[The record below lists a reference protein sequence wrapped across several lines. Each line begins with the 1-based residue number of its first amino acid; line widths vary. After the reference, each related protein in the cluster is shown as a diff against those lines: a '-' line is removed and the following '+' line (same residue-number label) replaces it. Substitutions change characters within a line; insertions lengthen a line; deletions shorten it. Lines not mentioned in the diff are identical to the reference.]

1 MFYEFEK
8 EEKREK
14 CEEANDLCL
23 WKCSMWKRKGVCV
36 KVEGVVSTTV
46 GKTGVHHFGHISS
59 TVAPKIIKQIGPET
73 TAHKLRRM
81 CSNFFLNRSGSIFKK
96 ISKMM
101 CLFFPPPSLPKGSHL
116 LESLEPSKAMLTRA
130 SHGP

>member
-8 EEKREK
+8 EENRGEG
-14 CEEANDLCL
+14 EEANDLFL

-59 TVAPKIIKQIGPET
+59 TVAPKIIKQIGP
-73 TAHKLRRM
+73 
-81 CSNFFLNRSGSIFKK
+81 
-96 ISKMM
+96 
-101 CLFFPPPSLPKGSHL
+101 
-116 LESLEPSKAMLTRA
+116 
-130 SHGP
+130 

>member
-1 MFYEFEK
+1 MFYEFKK
-8 EEKREK
+8 EEK

-46 GKTGVHHFGHISS
+46 GKTGIHHFGHISS

-73 TAHKLRRM
+73 TAHKLRCM
-81 CSNFFLNRSGSIFKK
+81 CSNIFLNRSGSIFKK
-96 ISKMM
+96 IGKMM

-116 LESLEPSKAMLTRA
+116 LESLKTSKAMLTRA